1 MAMGLG
7 TKVSI
12 IVVSPGVT
20 RSSQVSSTLYRA
32 EAVMPAV
39 PQKIRTGLVELRTHS
54 GSVYVSP
61 SFWERIYLLWTFR
74 NFKSLPKQVLNRH
87 QQQLIDKLCRAAIVS
102 RNGPIARTSIIGAVE
117 NVYLTADCKTEAAAP
132 TSKLVEMR
140 TTSADVAV
148 SRVVGSEGISIRLNR
163 AGYNRIDVGRF
174 PRQSGNVQHISAPK
188 QDSAEQSET
197 KEASPASVDSDARR
211 TRSRNRLGW
220 ALVAACGAVLLG
232 ILFYFREGR
241 LAPPITVPQVAIET
255 HEPAS
260 GSNPSAAVAQ
270 PEKVQQSMPAERRQ
284 PATIIAFK
292 PPSAAVSSRQHES
305 RHRKAVILS
314 QPPVTTMDSTP
325 QERLQVAEAP
335 ESGFS
340 YPVAPNPTLTGKVS
354 LKAVIG
360 TDGTVT
366 EVDVL
371 SGNHALAGAAVRAV
385 RHWRYRPHELKG
397 DAVEA
402 ETRIVISFVSVD
414 AVSIS
419 FPAAH

>member
-1 MAMGLG
+1 
-7 TKVSI
+7 
-12 IVVSPGVT
+12 
-20 RSSQVSSTLYRA
+20 
-32 EAVMPAV
+32 MPAV
-39 PQKIRTGLVELRTHS
+39 PQKIRTGLVELRTHR

-74 NFKSLPKQVLNRH
+74 NFRSLPKQVLNRH

-102 RNGPIARTSIIGAVE
+102 WNGPIARTSIIGVVE
-117 NVYLTADCKTEAAAP
+117 NVHLTADCKTEAAAP
-132 TSKLVEMR
+132 TSNLVEIR
-140 TTSADVAV
+140 RTSADVAA
-148 SRVVGSEGISIRLNR
+148 SPVVGSEGISIRLNG
-163 AGYNRIDVGRF
+163 AAYSRIDVGRF
-174 PRQSGNVQHISAPK
+174 PRQSGNVQYISEPK

-197 KEASPASVDSDARR
+197 KEASPASVDSDARGTLR
-211 TRSRNRLGW
+211 RNRVGW
-220 ALVAACGAVLLG
+220 ALFASCSAVLLG

-241 LAPPITVPQVAIET
+241 LRSPITVPQVAIET

-260 GSNPSAAVAQ
+260 ASIPSTAAAQ

-284 PATIIAFK
+284 PATIMALK
-292 PPSAAVSSRQHES
+292 PPSPAVSSRQRES
-305 RHRKAVILS
+305 RHRNAVILS
-314 QPPVTTMDSTP
+314 QPPVATMDSTP
-325 QERLQVAEAP
+325 RERLQVAEGP

-397 DAVEA
+397 HAFEA
-402 ETRIVISFVSVD
+402 ETRIVISFVSAD

-419 FPAAH
+419 FPTVH